1 MTLDEFLDADET
13 PGHRYE
19 LARGVLEVT
28 EVPNDPHGDIV
39 WFLISAISQHDR
51 EHPGLIHRAGEA
63 SGFRLWMPGMESGR
77 NPDIAVVLRN
87 APRDHRGRRV
97 PALAMEVVSEGEEAH
112 RRDYLTKREEY
123 LAYGLFEYWI
133 IDPIERKV
141 TVLTRRGPTWHEQVF
156 AGEQGASGLV
166 LPGFLVRPADL
177 WAAVAAED

>member
-1 MTLDEFLDADET
+1 
-13 PGHRYE
+13 
-19 LARGVLEVT
+19 
-28 EVPNDPHGDIV
+28 
-39 WFLISAISQHDR
+39 
-51 EHPGLIHRAGEA
+51 
-63 SGFRLWMPGMESGR
+63 
-77 NPDIAVVLRN
+77 
-87 APRDHRGRRV
+87 
-97 PALAMEVVSEGEEAH
+97 MEVVSEGEEAH